1 MILTYQ
7 LQQPASRVYDHLADA
22 QKFSAIHPVI
32 YKVQQVSDEEYKFY
46 ECLRVFNIP
55 LRFTYMVCIRPFPDK
70 QIVQMSSEVKRGVHL
85 RLDFSL
91 SSQNNKTVVEEKV
104 HIKAPPIIH
113 QIFSA
118 ILVKA
123 HRQLFHNL
131 NALD

>member
-1 MILTYQ
+1 MILTFQ
-7 LQQPASRVYDHLADA
+7 LQQPASLVYDHLADA

-32 YKVQQVSDEEYKFY
+32 YKVQQLNEEEYKFY
-46 ECLRVFNIP
+46 ECLRIFNIP
-55 LRFTYMVCIRPFPDK
+55 FRFTYLVNIRPQPEK
-70 QIVQMSSEVKRGVHL
+70 QRIEMSSEVKRGVHL

-91 SSQNNKTVVEEKV
+91 SSVNDKTVVEEKV

-131 NALD
+131 NALA